1 MTSRYFITKYQD
13 VRVVHT
19 AHPYHEAIPRSKLGH
34 DRTQQRV
41 VLLRDITLIVT
52 IFYLIRLVFRFVVV
66 HILLMKAMACSI
78 QCSSQQIVTH
88 AEHNIITLCD
98 PLSNFTHSYNL
109 LFAFLLPR
117 IKKDLNKL

>member
-1 MTSRYFITKYQD
+1 VTLRYFITKYQD

-19 AHPYHEAIPRSKLGH
+19 AHPYHEAPHSKLGH
-34 DRTQQRV
+34 DRMQQWV

-52 IFYLIRLVFRFVVV
+52 IFLLVFRFVVV

-88 AEHNIITLCD
+88 AEHNIIILCD